1 MHSRFVL
8 QSSGDQ
14 FTFNLKAA
22 GNAEIILTSE
32 RYRRK
37 QSALEGIEAVRTHAC
52 SEDRFRRRR
61 SKRGQPYF
69 VLKAHNGEIIGT
81 SELYSSR
88 AAREAGIEAVREHAP
103 KARVEDLTSAS
114 RCA

>member
-8 QSSGDQ
+8 QTSGNQ

-22 GNAEIILTSE
+22 GNAEVILTSE
-32 RYRRK
+32 RYTRK
-37 QSALEGIEAVRTHAC
+37 ESALEGIEAVRAHAC

-61 SKRGQPYF
+61 SRRGQAYF
-69 VLKAHNGEIIGT
+69 VLKAHNGKVIGT
-81 SELYSSR
+81 SEMYASR

-103 KARVEDLTSAS
+103 RAHVEDRTVL
-114 RCA
+114 